1 MQPAHERGVPP
12 RIDVRDIAQPGRGV
26 PRDKPALVFHD
37 RCYSYGEL
45 AAESAR
51 LARGLSRRLAPG
63 ELLALWL
70 PNGPELLCLYLA
82 CLRTGIVPV
91 PLHRDMAAPEAHA
104 ILRSSRARVLI
115 ASGSLLAAAP
125 QALAQERPERIYVI
139 GAPAP
144 AGCHDYGELRCEGGT
159 IASYRGSEDG
169 MGFVLH
175 TSGSDGRAK
184 GVMLSWRNLNEILDL
199 RLSQTGLGP
208 DSVSIVASCLT
219 QSVGLHQSLALF
231 AAGGT
236 LVLLEGYDIERMV
249 AAIHRYRPT
258 HLIMVVNAFDRLLHH
273 PAITAASL
281 ASVRFAA
288 AGADRVTRRVQQ
300 RYIALTG
307 RPLHVSYG
315 MSESSWAIVN
325 LDGRSD
331 KCLALGKPAP
341 GVTIRLV
348 DEQGREV
355 PPGAT
360 GEIQIRSPRTM
371 LGYLHDPALTRAALT
386 DGWLRSGDLAWRDD
400 EGYFWFAGR
409 RKHIIVLSSGDNVA
423 PVEIEQALLGHDGVA
438 HCLVAA
444 ATAPEDGSDVPWAFV
459 VRRDHTLC
467 GDALLDYLR
476 TRLSAHKLPREIV
489 FVDELPVG
497 PTGKLASMQARRD
510 TDAMFGQ
517 RPAPGAKL

>member
-1 MQPAHERGVPP
+1 M
-12 RIDVRDIAQPGRGV
+12 DVRDIAQPRRGV
-26 PRDKPALVFHD
+26 AQDKPALVFHG
-37 RCYSYGEL
+37 RCYTYGEL

-51 LARGLSRRLAPG
+51 LARGLSHRLAPG

-70 PNGPELLCLYLA
+70 PNGPELLYLYLA

-91 PLHRDMAAPEAHA
+91 PLHRDMAAPEAGA

-115 ASGSLLAAAP
+115 ASGSLLGAAQ
-125 QALAQERPERIYVI
+125 QAIAHDSLERIYVI
-139 GAPAP
+139 GAPAR
-144 AGCHDYGELRCEGGT
+144 AGCHDYEELRCEGGT
-159 IASYRGSEDG
+159 IAVYRDSDDST
-169 MGFVLH
+169 GFVLH

-208 DSVSIVASCLT
+208 DSVAVVASCLT
-219 QSVGLHQSLALF
+219 QSVGLHQSLALL

-236 LVLLEGYDIERMV
+236 LVLLEGYDIARM
-249 AAIHRYRPT
+249 ADAIHRYRPT

-288 AGADRVTRRVQQ
+288 VGADRVTRRVQE
-300 RYIALTG
+300 RHIALTG

-341 GVTIRLV
+341 GVAIRLV
-348 DEQGREV
+348 DEQGLEV

-371 LGYLHDPALTRAALT
+371 PGYLHDPALTQAAFS

-409 RKHIIVLSSGDNVA
+409 SKHIIVLGSGDNVS
-423 PVEIEQALLGHDGVA
+423 PVEIEQALLGHHGVA
-438 HCLVAA
+438 RCLVAA
-444 ATAPEDGSDVPWAFV
+444 TTAAEDGSEVPRAFV
-459 VRRDHTLC
+459 VRTDTSLC
-467 GDALLDYLR
+467 AGELLDYLR
-476 TRLSAHKLPREIV
+476 PRLSAHKLPREIV
-489 FVDELPVG
+489 FVEELPLG

-510 TDAMFGQ
+510 TDAASGQ
-517 RPAPGAKL
+517 LAAPGARR